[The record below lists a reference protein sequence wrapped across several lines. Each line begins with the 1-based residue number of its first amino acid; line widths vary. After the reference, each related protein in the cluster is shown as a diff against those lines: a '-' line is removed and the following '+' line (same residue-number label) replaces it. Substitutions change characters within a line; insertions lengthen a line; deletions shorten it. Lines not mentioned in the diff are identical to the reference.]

1 MDEPAPAAG
10 ADDPQPEHDW
20 APEDRR
26 LSPGAVAFLGLGL
39 SIGLCL
45 AVTVGAGLVLDAIL
59 HSSPAFLLVGLTI
72 GLVAAVAMA
81 VTTIRKYL

>member
-1 MDEPAPAAG
+1 MDEPTPAPD
-10 ADDPQPEHDW
+10 ADDPQPHW
-20 APEDRR
+20 QQSDRR

-45 AVTVGAGLVLDAIL
+45 AVTVGAGLVLDAVL
-59 HSSPAFLLVGLTI
+59 HSSPAFLLVGLTV
-72 GLVAAVAMA
+72 GLVVAVAMA

>member
-1 MDEPAPAAG
+1 MDEPAPAPG
-10 ADDPQPEHDW
+10 ADDPEPEHHW

-45 AVTVGAGLVLDAIL
+45 AVTVGAGLVLDAVL
-59 HSSPAFLLVGLTI
+59 HSSPAFLLLGLTI
-72 GLVAAVAMA
+72 GIVVAVAMA
-81 VTTIRKYL
+81 VATIRKYL